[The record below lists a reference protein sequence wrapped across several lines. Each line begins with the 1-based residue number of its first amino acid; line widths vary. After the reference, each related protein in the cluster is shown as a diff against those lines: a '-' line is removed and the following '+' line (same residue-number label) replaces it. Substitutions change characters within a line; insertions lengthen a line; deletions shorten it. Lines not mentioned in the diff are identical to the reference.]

1 MNTKRGCSVPDLAE
15 FYANCVVTSG
25 VVTNTVNGHE
35 LRFDTSDLGEL
46 LEVS

>member
-1 MNTKRGCSVPDLAE
+1 MNTKRGCSVPDLVE
-15 FYANCVVTSG
+15 FYANCV